1 MINLNICISSKK
13 DRSAI
18 NPEPIRTKYL
28 APPKYL
34 EPACATTRQKTQGI
48 KITLSL
54 GAQAIESAYL
64 VNNGNPPRDN
74 PGLIGKGALKEIE
87 HLFINQLSSDGEDA
101 ELLTEL
107 PDSQDP
113 ARLELARQAV
123 EFVLTE
129 KNNPFASLS
138 REKLSHIAYEDTG
151 AFTSAE
157 RYAAFQEMDER
168 DSDYYR
174 SVKAQEAYELN
185 SGAMKDSLLYL
196 VRAKYQVSQSM
207 SEAERAANGE
217 MSADAYKNM
226 LDSASAQ
233 GATLPKNSVEYTNL
247 LSGKD
252 QMVVSSVDDHGTS
265 RWHNLSIHELVPK
278 SKGDKNLDIAA
289 FLKNLRNNTTPSSPY
304 ANSAWITLYQRND
317 SYR

>member
-1 MINLNICISSKK
+1 MRNDKTKNARHQNHPVPGRPSHRISV
-13 DRSAI
+13 
-18 NPEPIRTKYL
+18 L
-28 APPKYL
+28 
-34 EPACATTRQKTQGI
+34 
-48 KITLSL
+48 
-54 GAQAIESAYL
+54 IERRKS
-64 VNNGNPPRDN
+64 PQDN
-74 PGLIGKGALKEIE
+74 PDLIGKGTLKDIDRR
-87 HLFINQLSSDGEDA
+87 LTNQLSSDGEDA

-129 KNNPFASLS
+129 KNNPFAGLC

-157 RYAAFQEMDER
+157 RHAAFEEMHER
-168 DSDYYR
+168 DNDYYR
-174 SVKAQEAYELN
+174 SVREQETFELN
-185 SGAMKDSLLYL
+185 SGAMKDSFFYL
-196 VRAKYQVSQSM
+196 VRAKYRVSQSM
-207 SEAERAANGE
+207 SEAERVANSE

-226 LDSASAQ
+226 LDSAKAQ
-233 GATLPKNSVEYTNL
+233 GVRLPKESVEYANL

-265 RWHNLSIHELVPK
+265 RWHNLSIHELIPK